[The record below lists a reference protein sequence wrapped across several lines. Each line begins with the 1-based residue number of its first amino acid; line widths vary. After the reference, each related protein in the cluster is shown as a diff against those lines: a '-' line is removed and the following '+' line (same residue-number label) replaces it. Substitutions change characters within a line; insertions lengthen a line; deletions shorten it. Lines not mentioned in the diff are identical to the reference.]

1 MPFIQRSRNT
11 SMHLPAYRSVAYHL
25 QNNRNN
31 PRRRIGNEKHHQ
43 RTMVWENPV
52 YPYDP
57 RADRTNDRE
66 DHRHTRMS
74 HATQCSRKE
83 IHQPTQKIPH
93 RRDRQNLQSTGND
106 IRLPGINLQKLIAK
120 QIRPATERHADRHSQ
135 NHTVQKHPIHPFRL
149 ACPVILTRKAHAC
162 LRH

>member
-1 MPFIQRSRNT
+1 MLILRSRNT
-11 SMHLPAYRSVAYHL
+11 SVHLPAYRSVAYHL
-25 QNNRNN
+25 QNDRNN

-43 RTMVWENPV
+43 RTMIWENPV
-52 YPYDP
+52 DPYDP
-57 RADRTNDRE
+57 CADRTNNRK

-93 RRDRQNLQSTGND
+93 RRDRQNLQSAGND

-120 QIRPATERHADRHSQ
+120 QIRPATSVTPTA
-135 NHTVQKHPIHPFRL
+135 TVRIIQSRSTRS
-149 ACPVILTRKAHAC
+149 ILFGLPAP
-162 LRH
+162 